1 MHLGMARTRVPL
13 VSPTPSVCKCPRTSP
28 FPPPV
33 SSTHTK
39 EKENKNDC
47 ANIKMMKGARAC
59 DGQVLETLGAD
70 AASVHVSMGG
80 RAGQAAGRGGATTV
94 VLLHFLDLNK
104 TQFNSQCM
112 PSKRMRCTRA
122 AKARCVSAVLRPQAV
137 HSALGIPVEQTSEWL
152 LSRCM
157 RRACNDIMMLP
168 EICNCMPHAIV
179 TQRTKTHTGPAL
191 TVRLVMEI
199 TLALSRARRDR
210 SSSRVPVAIV
220 KTRHLKTHQPTSNSR
235 TPSTLTRVRGL

>member
-1 MHLGMARTRVPL
+1 VMDKCWRHWVLMQHQCVFRWVGVLGRL
-13 VSPTPSVCKCPRTSP
+13 
-28 FPPPV
+28 
-33 SSTHTK
+33 
-39 EKENKNDC
+39 
-47 ANIKMMKGARAC
+47 
-59 DGQVLETLGAD
+59 
-70 AASVHVSMGG
+70 
-80 RAGQAAGRGGATTV
+80 RGGV
-94 VLLHFLDLNK
+94 GRRLLCMLLHFLDLNK

-179 TQRTKTHTGPAL
+179 TLRTKTHTGPAL

-220 KTRHLKTHQPTSNSR
+220 KTRHLKTPAHLQQQLGLHQHPDQS
-235 TPSTLTRVRGL
+235 PGIVRFRDHKFFCCGRPLLQFAPRCF